1 MIKPKAKQFYAILT
15 EKTGALKRNSD
26 GTIFLATQKEILSR
40 IHRRA
45 VNKYK
50 VVKLNVSIEETTL

>member
-1 MIKPKAKQFYAILT
+1 MIKPKAKQFYGILT
-15 EKTGALKRNSD
+15 ESTGALKRNGN

-45 VNKYK
+45 VKK
-50 VVKLNVSIEETTL
+50 CLVVKVTIELSEATL